1 MERENECAMKNKHN
15 WILIGS
21 IALVLVAAVVMVL
34 IIFKDDKG
42 TKAVLTLH
50 GNLIFE
56 QPLDTDCE
64 LPISSA
70 DGYNIFVVKDGMA
83 YVKEADCPHQD
94 CVNHAPVSKKGETI
108 VCLPH
113 EFVIE
118 IQ

>member
-1 MERENECAMKNKHN
+1 MKNKNN
-15 WILIGS
+15 WILIGA
-21 IALVLVAAVVMVL
+21 ITLVIVAAAVVVL

-42 TKAVLTLH
+42 TKAVLSLN
-50 GNLIFE
+50 GAVIFE
-56 QPLDTDCE
+56 QNLDSDCE
-64 LPISSA
+64 LPINSSK
-70 DGYNIFVVKDGMA
+70 GYNIFVVKDGAA

>member
-1 MERENECAMKNKHN
+1 MKTKKQLKKADI
-15 WILIGS
+15 ILILS
-21 IALVLVAAVVMVL
+21 VLLIVAVLAVVM
-34 IIFKDDKG
+34 IIVFKDDKG

-50 GNLIFE
+50 GNVIFE
-56 QPLDTDCE
+56 QSLDTDCE
-64 LPISSA
+64 LPISSSN
-70 DGYNIFVVKDGMA
+70 GYNIFVVEDGKA

-94 CVNHAPVSKKGETI
+94 CVDHAPVSKKGETI

>member
-1 MERENECAMKNKHN
+1 MKNKNN
-15 WILIGS
+15 WILIGA
-21 IALVLVAAVVMVL
+21 ITLALVAAVVVVL

-42 TKAVLTLH
+42 TKAVLSLNGTV
-50 GNLIFE
+50 IFE
-56 QPLDTDCE
+56 QDLDTDCE
-64 LPISSA
+64 FPINTSK
-70 DGYNIFVVKDGMA
+70 GYNIFVVKDGMA

-113 EFVIE
+113 ELVIE